1 MLLKYPCNRFVK
13 KELEQGG
20 HLPGGWMRY
29 DAWGVTPYGFNLH
42 LAYGNDL
49 HQMFRIERSRDATTL
64 AALSAAQIASSLNA
78 EADIPLL
85 NIPREAKTQ
94 IMKFFKWLNEPFA

>member
-1 MLLKYPCNRFVK
+1 
-13 KELEQGG
+13 
-20 HLPGGWMRY
+20 
-29 DAWGVTPYGFNLH
+29 
-42 LAYGNDL
+42 
-49 HQMFRIERSRDATTL
+49 MFRIERSRDATTL

-94 IMKFFKWLNEPFA
+94 TMKFFKWLNEPFA

>member
-1 MLLKYPCNRFVK
+1 
-13 KELEQGG
+13 
-20 HLPGGWMRY
+20 
-29 DAWGVTPYGFNLH
+29 
-42 LAYGNDL
+42 
-49 HQMFRIERSRDATTL
+49 MFRIERSRDATTL

-85 NIPREAKTQ
+85 NIPRKAKTQ